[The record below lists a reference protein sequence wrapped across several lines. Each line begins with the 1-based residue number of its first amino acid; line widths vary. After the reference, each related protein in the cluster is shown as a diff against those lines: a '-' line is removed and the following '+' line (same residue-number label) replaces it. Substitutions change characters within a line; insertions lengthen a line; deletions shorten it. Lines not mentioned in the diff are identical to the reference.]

1 VNATVTT
8 KSGAIYEFKGD
19 QVRRVNASHKKR
31 ADGEWVKLIQVIPRR
46 PEVGQMMILVIESL
60 ADHGPDD
67 EGTTTPS
74 DVTTRSTTT
83 IVDIEWN
90 EGTP

>member
-1 VNATVTT
+1 MNATVTT

-19 QVRRVNASHKKR
+19 QVRRVNPSHERR

-46 PEVGQMMILVIESL
+46 PEVGQGMVLVLESL
-60 ADHGPDD
+60 AGFGPDD
-67 EGTTTPS
+67 TGTNIPS
-74 DVTTRSTTT
+74 NFTTRSTTA